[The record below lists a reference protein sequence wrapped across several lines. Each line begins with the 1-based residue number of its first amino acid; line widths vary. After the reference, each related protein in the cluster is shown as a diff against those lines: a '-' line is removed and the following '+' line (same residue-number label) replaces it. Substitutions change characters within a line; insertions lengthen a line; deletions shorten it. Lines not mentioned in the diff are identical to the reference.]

1 MALNIGELVAYIR
14 VNADSAYSNVA
25 RFEKTMQSAGQSA
38 ASKFQAV
45 GQSITGVGQNIY
57 GVGGQLTKG
66 ITMPVVG
73 AVGAVGGLT
82 AALGWGRLKSIDSA
96 NAQLR
101 GLGYS
106 AEEVESISG
115 QVATSLEKGMM
126 TLGEGTK
133 VAAGGLAAGVKEGA
147 ELERYIQLVDAAA
160 IGMNASVDETAMIF
174 NRVQGSGKVMRN
186 ELDMVEQR
194 MPGFSKELQKHVGA
208 ASDEEFQKMVTA
220 GEVGSQDFLDVMEDF
235 AGGMAEEYTKSW
247 SGMVDLTKAY
257 VGQIG
262 QSLLGGVFEQSKD
275 SISQFND
282 FLSDPEVQAKAAE
295 MGVAIGEA
303 FSKVLNAVRAV
314 IDWWMNL
321 DGSTQKVILTLGG
334 IVVAVG
340 PVLMIIGKLIMTVG
354 SLITTFGTIMGVL
367 SKIPAP
373 LNILGGL
380 FRTISPLLTVLGKGV
395 GLVTGALRAL
405 WVTMLANPIVLI
417 IAAVAA
423 VVAALVWF
431 FTQTE
436 TGKEMWASFM
446 EWLAGAW
453 EWIKTTAQQVWDWIV
468 QKVVG
473 AWTWI
478 RDKTAEIWNA
488 IVSWIQENWDTI
500 TRILSLLNPVT
511 AVIRNWD
518 LIKEASAIAWQWIK
532 DKIAALW
539 QGIKDA
545 VGTAAQWVKNK
556 VTQIWNAIKATNQTI
571 WNAIKTAISNVW
583 NGIKK
588 AVTSA
593 LNTVKNAIS
602 NGWNRAKSLTTN
614 AWNSMRNAV
623 SNGVSGVVNF
633 VRGLPGKILSALGNI
648 GNTLYNSGRSL
659 IDGFKNGI
667 TNAFS
672 NAVNAVR
679 NGMNRIR
686 SFFPFS
692 PAKEGPFSGKGYTIY
707 SGQALTE
714 DFAKGMAMAERDVV
728 RQAEAITRAAA
739 FDVPDVAGVNG
750 PALAG
755 PQRGRDSEAS
765 AAPTAGTNI
774 TFVTHNPVAEPT
786 SETARKASAYIGV
799 SV

>member
-1 MALNIGELVAYIR
+1 VGELVAFLN
-14 VNADSAYSNVA
+14 VDSSRAASSISTFTRQA
-25 RFEKTMQSAGQSA
+25 QAAAGSA
-38 ASKFQAV
+38 AQRFQAV

-82 AALGWGRLKSIDSA
+82 AALGWGRLKSVDTA
-96 NAQLR
+96 QAQLR

-106 AEEVESISG
+106 AQDVDRISG
-115 QVATSLEKGMM
+115 QLTDALADGMM
-126 TLGEGTK
+126 TMAEGTT
-133 VAAGGLAAGVKEGA
+133 AAANGMAAGVKEGK
-147 ELERYIQLVDAAA
+147 ELTRYIQLMDSAVVAGTGSFDE
-160 IGMNASVDETAMIF
+160 MNKIFGQTADLGYLTASNFDMMIE
-174 NRVQGSGKVMRN
+174 R
-186 ELDMVEQR
+186 L
-194 MPGFSKELQKHVGA
+194 PAFSKNMQEHMGVG
-208 ASDEEFQKMVTA
+208 SDALREMLNN
-220 GEVGSQDFLDVMEDF
+220 GEVSMDDFLAVVEDGY
-235 AGGMAEEYTKSW
+235 GGMAEEMAGTW
-247 SGMVDLTKAY
+247 SGMAANVKNW
-257 VGQIG
+257 VGIIG
-262 QSLLGGVFEQSKD
+262 QTLLGGVFQQSKD
-275 SISQFND
+275 SINEFID
-282 FLSDPEVQAKAAE
+282 WLTSDEVQAWAAE
-295 MGVAIGEA
+295 TSTIVSAA
-303 FSKVLNAVRAV
+303 FAKVLAAVRAV
-314 IDWWMNL
+314 IEWWGNL
-321 DGSTQKVILTLGG
+321 NGATQKVILTIAG
-334 IVVAVG
+334 IVVAIG
-340 PVLMIIGKLIMTVG
+340 PVLMIVGKLIMTVG
-354 SLITTFGTIMGVL
+354 SMITAWGTIIGVFSKVGAVVGGAGKVFGLL
-367 SKIPAP
+367 SPI
-373 LNILGGL
+373 
-380 FRTISPLLTVLGKGV
+380 LTVLGKGV
-395 GLVTGALRAL
+395 GIVTTALRAL
-405 WVTMLANPIVLI
+405 WLTMLANPIVLI

-478 RDKTAEIWNA
+478 RDKTAEVWNV

-518 LIKEASAIAWQWIK
+518 LIKEASAAAWEWIK
-532 DKIAALW
+532 QKISDLW

-545 VGTAAQWVKNK
+545 VSSAAQWVKDK

-583 NGIKK
+583 NGIK
-588 AVTSA
+588 
-593 LNTVKNAIS
+593 NAIS
-602 NGWNRAKSLTTN
+602 NALNVVRNFISSGWNGAKNLTTN

-739 FDVPDVAGVNG
+739 LDVPDVAGVNG
-750 PALAG
+750 PALDG